1 MEDFRLTDKGKR
13 FMRIEGLKR
22 YRDALSNYIDAA
34 EEMEKIENEINKLKA
49 NSDFETDGDS
59 IIESIDLTNKFIKCF
74 NKMHNASELMSS
86 ISSTALDFLF

>member
-34 EEMEKIENEINKLKA
+34 EEMEKIEDEINKLKT
-49 NSDFETDGDS
+49 NSDFEMDADTIVKS
-59 IIESIDLTNKFIKCF
+59 VQLTNELFKAFK
-74 NKMHNASELMSS
+74 KMNNASELMSS